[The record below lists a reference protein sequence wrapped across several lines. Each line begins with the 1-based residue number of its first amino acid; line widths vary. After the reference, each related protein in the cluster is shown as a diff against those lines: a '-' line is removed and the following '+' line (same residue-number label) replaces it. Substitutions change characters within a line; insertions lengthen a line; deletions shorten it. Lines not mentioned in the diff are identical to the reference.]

1 MLNLLLI
8 RHSEPVVDPEI
19 PPSQWKLS
27 DRGVQ
32 RAGLLAEYLA
42 DRGINALYSS
52 GESKAV
58 QTAEIVGTSTGL
70 PVDVVHDLREHDR
83 GNTTIIGAEKWRSL
97 VIESIRKQDE
107 HIYGFEP
114 VGNAR
119 MRFGNAV
126 ERLMK
131 PFQND
136 NRTVA
141 VVAHG
146 TVISTFVAEL
156 FEIDPIPIW
165 ESLGLPGMVEIEWP
179 QPSKI
184 LTLRNFE

>member
-1 MLNLLLI
+1 MSKLLLI

-19 PPSQWKLS
+19 PPTQWKLS

-107 HIYGFEP
+107 QIYGSEP

-119 MRFGNAV
+119 MRF
-126 ERLMK
+126 
-131 PFQND
+131 
-136 NRTVA
+136 RTAIRKIMQPAQDQVVA
-141 VVAHG
+141 VIAHG

-156 FEIDPIPIW
+156 LKIDPIPIW

>member
-1 MLNLLLI
+1 MSNLLLI
-8 RHSEPVVDPEI
+8 KHSEPVVDPEI

-58 QTAEIVGTSTGL
+58 QTAEIVGDSTGL
-70 PVDVVHDLREHDR
+70 SINVVHDLREHDR

-97 VIESIRKQDE
+97 VIESIRNQDE
-107 HIYGFEP
+107 HIYGSEP
-114 VGNAR
+114 VGTAR

-131 PFQND
+131 PLQND
-136 NRTVA
+136 NRTIA
-141 VVAHG
+141 VIAHG

-156 FEIDPIPIW
+156 LEIDPIPIW
-165 ESLGLPGMVEIEWP
+165 ESLGLPGFVEIEWP
-179 QPSKI
+179 RPSKI
-184 LTLRNFE
+184 LTRRNFE